1 MAKEPLIFATIVRNS
16 SIKNGIA
23 SFVLKLKAIEGRNNN
38 WGPTQSNPVNGQGA
52 PSFNSATFPSI
63 QTHYRSLE
71 ILQHIQTAGLWKV
84 AANAFDI
91 PRELSTITMV
101 SAMATQQVNAPWHG
115 FFILVLCVTWRQISR
130 C

>member
-23 SFVLKLKAIEGRNNN
+23 SFVLKLKAIEGLIELNETIIGVLHNLILSTVKE
-38 WGPTQSNPVNGQGA
+38 PLHLTLQP
-52 PSFNSATFPSI
+52 FPSI

-91 PRELSTITMV
+91 PRELSTIYYGLC
-101 SAMATQQVNAPWHG
+101 HG
-115 FFILVLCVTWRQISR
+115 NTTG
-130 C
+130 